1 MTTEAPV
8 RAEPS
13 FDERLRALAASPV
26 LLVATDYDG
35 TLAPIVDDPA
45 AARADREALVALA
58 RLATLAH
65 THVSII
71 SGRSLADLVALSGDP
86 PGVRLV
92 GSHGS
97 EFEPDFAGT
106 LTPKV
111 QALRERVERELAAVA
126 ARFEGAQVESKAV
139 GAAFHYRRVDPTQ
152 QEAARDAA
160 LAGPGALEGVFVR
173 TGKCVVELC
182 VVATDKGTAL
192 DVVRRQV
199 GASAAIFAGDDAT
212 DEDAFRTLKGPDLAV
227 KVGDGE
233 SCAPWRVDDTR
244 EVARLF
250 ARLYEL
256 RSAWL
261 LGAGSAAIADHALLS
276 DERAVALVEPRGRV
290 NWLCAPSIDSQ
301 ALFSE
306 LLGGPAAGHFT
317 ICPADAKGEAGE
329 LSYDGDTLI
338 ARTRFEHFDVVDYLD
353 ASMGRP
359 GQRPG
364 RTDLVRV
371 IEPRAGATTGGARP
385 RVWIEFAP
393 RLDYGRYP
401 TQLRAVAEREGLALV
416 GALQPIVLHAPGVPF
431 EIVREGQHESGW
443 AEVPLGDEPLVLELR
458 YGTSSTSTHPI
469 AERERRAR
477 TAAHWSTWSDQLVV
491 PDAYRAEIVRSALT
505 LRGLCHGPS
514 GGVAAAATTSLPECI
529 GGVRNWDYR
538 FTWIRDAALTVD
550 ALVRL
555 GSQREAMAY
564 LDWLHDVLS
573 RTSGPEHLRPLY
585 MVSGQE
591 VNFEAEI
598 GELSGYAG
606 SRPVRVGN
614 AAASQVQLDVFGPIA
629 SLVYE
634 LALRGAPLSH
644 GHWQLVEDMVR
655 AVERRW
661 HEPDHGIWEV
671 RRAPRHH
678 VHSRAMCWLTLD
690 RATKVAAL
698 LGVEAPASWTEL
710 RERIAAEIAERGYS
724 EARGAFTAAYD
735 GDDLDAAVLLL
746 GPIGLVAP
754 DDPRFRSTIAA
765 IEAELLRGADRGPNR
780 GYGPTLLRYD
790 TDDGLPGSEGGFHI
804 LTLWLADAYL
814 VTGDRARAEQLYRG
828 VVDAAG
834 SSGLLSEQL
843 DPESGGSLGNHPQ
856 AYSHLAVIHTALRLA
871 DAFDA
876 PRARVR

>member
-1 MTTEAPV
+1 MTTTEAP
-8 RAEPS
+8 ACTEPT
-13 FDERLRALAASPV
+13 FEERLRALAASPV

-45 AARADREALVALA
+45 AARADREALVALT
-58 RLATLAH
+58 RLATLAQ

-71 SGRSLADLVALSGDP
+71 SGRSLRDLIDLTGDP

-106 LTPKV
+106 LPTETRR
-111 QALRERVERELAAVA
+111 LRDDLVRDLEALAA
-126 ARFEGAQVESKAV
+126 RYEGAHVESKPV
-139 GAAFHYRRVDPTQ
+139 GAAFHFRRVDPAHQ
-152 QEAARDAA
+152 DSARAAA
-160 LAGPGALEGVFVR
+160 LEGPGALEGVHVR

-182 VVATDKGTAL
+182 VIATDKGSAL
-192 DVVRRQV
+192 DAVRRQV

-212 DEDAFRTLKGPDLAV
+212 DEDAFRTLRGPDLAV
-227 KVGDGE
+227 KVGEGE

-261 LGAGSAAIADHALLS
+261 LGAGSAPIADHALLS

-306 LLGGPAAGHFT
+306 ILGGPTAGHFT
-317 ICPADAKGEAGE
+317 ICPADAKGASGT
-329 LSYDGDTLI
+329 LTYDGDTLV
-338 ARTRFEHFDVVDYLD
+338 ARTRFDGFDVVDYLD

-371 IEPRAGATTGGARP
+371 IEPHVDAVERGEHP

-401 TQLRAVAEREGLALV
+401 TQLRAVAQREGLALV

-431 EIVREGQHESGW
+431 EIMREGPHESAT
-443 AEVPLGDEPLVLELR
+443 AEIQLGSEPLVFELR
-458 YGTSSTSTHPI
+458 HGTSSTATNPV
-469 AERERRAR
+469 AETERRAR
-477 TAAHWSTWSDQLVV
+477 TARHWSGWAEQLVV
-491 PDAYRAEIVRSALT
+491 PDDYREEVVRSALT
-505 LRGLCHGPS
+505 LRALCHGPS
-514 GGVAAAATTSLPECI
+514 GGIAAAATTSLPECI

-538 FTWIRDAALTVD
+538 FTWIRDAALTAD

-555 GSQREAMAY
+555 GSQSEAMSY
-564 LDWLHDVLS
+564 LDWLHDVLA

-598 GELSGYAG
+598 GELSGYSG

-644 GHWQLVEDMVR
+644 THWQLVEDMVR

-678 VHSRAMCWLTLD
+678 VHSRSMCWLTLD
-690 RATKVAAL
+690 RAIKVADL
-698 LGVEAPASWTEL
+698 LGVEASPTWSQL
-710 RERIAAEIAERGYS
+710 RSRIALEIDERGYDRT
-724 EARGAFTAAYD
+724 RGAFTAAYD

-746 GPIGLVAP
+746 GPIGLLEP
-754 DDPRFRSTIAA
+754 DDPRLRSTIEA
-765 IEAELLRGADRGPNR
+765 IESELLRGADQGH
-780 GYGPTLLRYD
+780 GPTLLRYD
-790 TDDGLPGSEGGFHI
+790 SDDGLPGSEGGFHI
-804 LTLWLADAYL
+804 LTLWLADAHLY
-814 VTGDRARAEQLYRG
+814 TGDRERARTLYRA

-834 SSGLLSEQL
+834 SCGLLSEQL
-843 DPESGGSLGNHPQ
+843 DPDTGGSLGNHPQ

-876 PRARVR
+876 